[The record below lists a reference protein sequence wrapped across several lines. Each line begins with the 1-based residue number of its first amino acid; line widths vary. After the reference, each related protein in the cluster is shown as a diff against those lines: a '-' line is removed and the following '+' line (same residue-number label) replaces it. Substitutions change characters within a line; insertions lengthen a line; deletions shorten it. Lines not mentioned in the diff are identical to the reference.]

1 MIGFLKGVLISKHA
15 PELLLDVGGVGYE
28 LFAPMSTFYELPMVG
43 EPVALYTHLAVSEN
57 AHTLYGFAFVQDRT
71 LFRALIK
78 VSGVGPKLAL
88 TILSGISTDDFAT
101 AIAFGDVDMLVR
113 LPGIG
118 KKTAQRLIV
127 EMKDPL
133 AKLDLGRVEGGSPIT
148 KGSGASQEAFSALQ
162 ALGYKDA
169 EIRRLLKNV
178 TGESLSTEDMIRQAL
193 KSTAG

>member
-1 MIGFLKGVLISKHA
+1 MIGYLRGTLLTKQP

-28 LFAPMSTFYELPMVG
+28 IFAPMSTFYELPAVG
-43 EPVALYTHLAVSEN
+43 QNVAIYTHLAISDT
-57 AHTLYGFAFVQDRT
+57 AHTLYGFAKLEERT

-88 TILSGISTDDFAT
+88 TILSGISTAEFAD
-101 AIAFGDVDMLVR
+101 AIANSDSDLLVR

-118 KKTAQRLIV
+118 KKTAQRLVV

-133 AKLDLGRVEGGSPIT
+133 EKLNLGAGTVP
-148 KGSGASQEAFSALQ
+148 GATGTASSAGREAFSALQ
-162 ALGYKDA
+162 ALGYKDV

-178 TGESLSTEDMIRQAL
+178 NTDTDSTEDLIRQAL
-193 KSTAG
+193 KNSAT